1 MKKFIIACTVIVMF
15 AAGWLFLSSRIGMTF
30 QWESLRKTSVETFT
44 KVEGKTIL
52 VDQGQGLAPF
62 EIRGVNLGSGIPG
75 HFATDYAI
83 DKETYLRWFEEIQAM
98 GANCI
103 RVYTLLQDDFY
114 NAFWEYN
121 KDREQPLYLIHGLW
135 VNDYTLFSHRD
146 AYDPDFMNTMQCS
159 L

>member
-83 DKETYLRWFEEIQAM
+83 DKETYLRW
-98 GANCI
+98 
-103 RVYTLLQDDFY
+103 
-114 NAFWEYN
+114 
-121 KDREQPLYLIHGLW
+121 
-135 VNDYTLFSHRD
+135 
-146 AYDPDFMNTMQCS
+146 
-159 L
+159 

>member
-62 EIRGVNLGSGIPG
+62 EIRGVNLGVGIPG
-75 HFATDYAI
+75 HFATDYS
-83 DKETYLRWFEEIQAM
+83 D
-98 GANCI
+98 
-103 RVYTLLQDDFY
+103 
-114 NAFWEYN
+114 
-121 KDREQPLYLIHGLW
+121 
-135 VNDYTLFSHRD
+135 
-146 AYDPDFMNTMQCS
+146 
-159 L
+159 